1 MPWQYFLA
9 GIERSP
15 KNQARL
21 LMNRFAHLSR
31 KRTLIFG
38 FVLVPTA
45 LLTATLAQNNQ
56 PPRSPDPPV
65 LIWDIDLKLA
75 NALPRNFRTTND
87 PLEQNKGE
95 TPSTTGLSDLR
106 ASGSGEFTPEGLK
119 LVLARTRGPVTVFD
133 LRQETHVFVNEL
145 PVSWYASHDW
155 ANVGRSQ
162 EEIESEEAARV
173 KSFKPGSEIDVR
185 PGHPVKHPNG
195 HSVTPQRVTVE
206 RAGTERNVVEGA
218 DAHYVRVTV
227 TDHACPLVQE
237 VDRFVLAVRAL
248 PENAWAH
255 FHCEAGLGRTTTFMV
270 LYDMLRNANRVSLDN
285 IVGRQK
291 ILSKGYDVIQ
301 PAEPEN
307 WKAPYAADR
316 AAFVRAFYDYA
327 RANPNG
333 RPQLWSEWL
342 KSSAN
347 STIKVCAR

>member
-1 MPWQYFLA
+1 
-9 GIERSP
+9 
-15 KNQARL
+15 
-21 LMNRFAHLSR
+21 MNRFAHSSR
-31 KRTLIFG
+31 KRLLIFG
-38 FVLVPTA
+38 FVLVPAA
-45 LLTATLAQNNQ
+45 LWAATLAQNNQ

-65 LIWDIDLKLA
+65 LIWDVDLKLA

-87 PLEQNKGE
+87 PLKENKGK
-95 TPSTTGLSDLR
+95 TPSTIGLSDLR

-119 LVLARTRGPVTVFD
+119 FVLARTRGPVTVFD
-133 LRQETHVFVNEL
+133 LRQETHVFVNGL

-173 KSFKPGSEIDVR
+173 QSFKPGSEFDVR

-195 HSVTPQRVTVE
+195 NSVTPQWVTVE
-206 RAGTERNVVEGA
+206 RAGTERDVVEGA
-218 DAHYVRVTV
+218 GTHYVRITV

-270 LYDMLRNANRVSLDN
+270 LYDMLRNANRVSLDS

-291 ILSKGYDVIQ
+291 ILSKGYDVLQ
-301 PAEPEN
+301 PTEAEN
-307 WKAPYAADR
+307 WKAPYTTDR
-316 AAFVRAFYDYA
+316 VAFVRAFFDYA

-342 KSSAN
+342 KSGAH
-347 STIKVCAR
+347 